1 MYKRRILTFLSLFL
15 ILSMLSTSLSSC
27 QKENIIL
34 DGTYVYYLGDEIPT
48 FSYVFENNGVTMYV
62 GGEFQA
68 QGTYYVENN
77 KIYLNF
83 EVSTKVGKYDEKNDE
98 IIMMTSD
105 YGEIVLSKVK

>member
-1 MYKRRILTFLSLFL
+1 MANKRILSLFSLFL
-15 ILSMLSTSLSSC
+15 ILSLIFTLLSC
-27 QKENIIL
+27 KKEAIIL
-34 DGTYVYYLGDEIPT
+34 DGTYVYYLADEVPT

-68 QGTYYVENN
+68 QGTYHIDDG

-83 EVSTKVGKYDEKNDE
+83 EVSTKIGEYDKKADQ

-105 YGEIVLSKVK
+105 YGEVVLTKVK

>member
-1 MYKRRILTFLSLFL
+1 MFKKCIFTFFSLFL
-15 ILSMLSTSLSSC
+15 ILSLIFTLPSC
-27 QKENIIL
+27 KKEAVIL
-34 DGTYVYYLGDEIPT
+34 DGTYVYYLADEIPT

-68 QGTYYVENN
+68 QGTYYVENG

-83 EVSTKVGKYDEKNDE
+83 EVSTKIGEYDKKNDQ

-105 YGEIVLSKVK
+105 YGEVILKKVK